1 MANNLIDC
9 TTFFVDSNIFIN
21 IGLDPDFLLNCVIC
35 VSNNLQ
41 CVKMSVELYKSLNIA
56 LNNINF
62 LLPSHLL
69 LEEFKLISIEEYNG
83 DNVLS
88 IKCLQQDQD
97 VQLTKENVSRIL
109 QLSDAIEEV
118 IQMKNVYTRS
128 TALNQASKIAMY
140 LGKEMPL
147 PKDTKINDVEDYL
160 TRIDVQELKE
170 QLPFAGLCLIADL
183 KIKAVKQLARGWL
196 SSSIETKPEVNR
208 LTTRAFLARKRAKA
222 IRRLSFHL

>member
-56 LNNINF
+56 LNNIHF

-147 PKDTKINDVEDYL
+147 PKDTKINHVEDYL

-208 LTTRAFLARKRAKA
+208 LTTREFLARKRAKA
-222 IRRLSFHL
+222 TR